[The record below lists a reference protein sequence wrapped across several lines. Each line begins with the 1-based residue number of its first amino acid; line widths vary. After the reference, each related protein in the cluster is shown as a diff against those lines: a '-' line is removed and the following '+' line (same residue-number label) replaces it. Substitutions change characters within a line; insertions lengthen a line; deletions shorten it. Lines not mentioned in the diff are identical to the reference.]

1 MVGNPHASIKD
12 ELRGSGTADYRQTK
26 PAGIIEGKRRVK
38 ARENYVDVR
47 LANVARKLGFCANS
61 Q

>member
-12 ELRGSGTADYRQTK
+12 ELKGSVTADNRQTK
-26 PAGIIEGKRRVK
+26 LAGMEGKRRVK
-38 ARENYVDVR
+38 ARESYVDVR
-47 LANVARKLGFCANS
+47 SANVARKLGFCANC